1 MSDNEKQEVLLIAID
16 TLKVQYKL
24 QQPPCVALLIA
35 RYYRLL
41 SVLNISQCKQE
52 KYSEQSKSWIVL
64 HAANPR
70 HSQKIQALLDAFIQL
85 NEFY

>member
-1 MSDNEKQEVLLIAID
+1 MSDNEKQEALLIAIH

-41 SVLNISQCKQE
+41 SVLNISPSKQE
-52 KYSEQSKSWIVL
+52 KYFKQSKSWLVL

-70 HSQKIQALLDAFIQL
+70 HSKKIQDLLNDFIQL